1 MTRIEWTE
9 SRWVRWSRQRPTSPA
24 ERRVNEHAVT
34 VLLAEYDKLKAEQVS
49 RISFRDNLLYA
60 TLAAGATVGA
70 IAASAHMPL
79 LLLLLPVATT
89 ALGWAYLVN
98 DHAVSAIGRYIRDD
112 LGPRLA
118 DLIGHDG
125 ALFGWEAAHR
135 SDDRR
140 RSRKLFQELV
150 DGLVFVIAPLVAVT
164 AGAVLSSPLSWWPLV
179 PVVAAES
186 LMISALGWQMN
197 RYAETERPGGR
208 RTTS

>member
-1 MTRIEWTE
+1 MGDNST
-9 SRWVRWSRQRPTSPA
+9 
-24 ERRVNEHAVT
+24 VNPHVVT

-70 IAASAHMPL
+70 IAASARMPL

-118 DLIGHDG
+118 DVIDHDG
-125 ALFGWEAAHR
+125 VMFGWEGAHR
-135 SDDRR
+135 SDRRR
-140 RSRKLFQELV
+140 RSRKVLQGLV
-150 DGLVFVIAPLVAVT
+150 DGLVFVIAPAVAAA
-164 AGAVLSSPLSWWPLV
+164 AGVILADPSPLWPVSLV
-179 PVVAAES
+179 LYAED
-186 LMISALGWQMN
+186 LMLAALGFQFN
-197 RYAETERPGGR
+197 RYARAAR
-208 RTTS
+208 